1 MMPTLNP
8 VEILLGALSGAVNRM
23 VGRPDLPLPP
33 AIAPTLTEAL
43 KEELVA
49 DPALRHIANAEPWY
63 ASRVTW
69 GAIIAALS
77 PILGLVFG
85 HALSAEDKA
94 SLAEIAVAL
103 GTLTGAGLALYGRW
117 RARAPLR
124 LK

>member
-1 MMPTLNP
+1 MPTLNP
-8 VEILLGALSGAVNRM
+8 VEILLGALSGAVTRM
-23 VGRPDLPLPP
+23 VGRPDVPLT
-33 AIAPTLTEAL
+33 AALAPTITRAL
-43 KEELVA
+43 EQELAA
-49 DPALRHIANAEPWY
+49 DPALRHVANAEPWY

-69 GAIIAALS
+69 GAILAALS

-85 HALSAEDKA
+85 HTLTSEDQA
-94 SLAEIAVAL
+94 SFAEIAVAL